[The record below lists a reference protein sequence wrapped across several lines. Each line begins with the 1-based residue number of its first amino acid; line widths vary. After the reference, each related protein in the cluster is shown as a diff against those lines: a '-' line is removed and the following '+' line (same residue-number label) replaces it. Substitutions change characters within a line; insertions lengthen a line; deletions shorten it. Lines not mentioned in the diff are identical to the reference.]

1 MRSFG
6 FAFGP
11 LTCAGLLLGGLAY
24 AESPALEE
32 VRVWG
37 QAGQDVASK
46 GPSSRLLP
54 EDLRSVNLAT
64 TEDLV
69 KHQPSLVIR
78 RRFIGDANGTLGIRG
93 SNMFQTSRSM
103 VFADGVPLH
112 YFLQS
117 RWNGA
122 PRWTMVSASEIAQ
135 VETHYGPFS
144 AEYSGN
150 AMGGVVEIE
159 TAIPQGRELHIDGS
173 FFSQDFSAL
182 GFKDDSLN
190 GYKGFAS
197 YGDKIGDFSLY
208 ISYNRL
214 ENDAQPQ
221 SFFDVLPNEDPQARP
236 VSGALPGF
244 DEQGNEVLFF
254 GDSGIVD
261 SQTDNLKLKLGHDWE
276 NWSGLVNL
284 AYEDRQ
290 SAADSPN
297 TYIRNALGEPVYQG
311 SFRQDGE
318 SFTLPASRLNVSE
331 MNRQSLSF
339 GLRLKGQLSE
349 GLTLE
354 ANLNRF
360 DILTDE
366 TRESAVNPQSPNNDG
381 SGEITDFDD
390 TGWRT
395 AELKFTLEPSGL
407 PDASLVTGA
416 RYEAYEL
423 GINVFGSGDYR
434 AGQKDDFQASSG
446 GKTSLSGLYA
456 QFDWTFARRW
466 DLGLGGRF
474 DDWRSDN
481 GFFSDDDPDSPQLD
495 LERVPD
501 QDRQRFSPKW
511 SLGFAPDDLW
521 QLRYSGAKAFRFPIV
536 EELFS
541 QFQAFNAINRA
552 NPDLKP
558 EEGLHHNLMLERQF
572 DRGLVKI
579 NLFQETIEEVIH
591 AQTRSLPGGTSV
603 RTFVPVD
610 EVDTW
615 GAEFIAHSQGGLH
628 PKLDLRFN
636 LTYTRAEIDKNSANP
651 AFEGN
656 EFPRMPDWRGN
667 FIASYQFTR
676 RWDLGG
682 SVQYVSNS
690 FNQLDNRDNQRNVF
704 GAIDN
709 YVFLG
714 LKTNFQYNRHWRF
727 SLGLDNITDEEA
739 YVAHPWPGRTLH
751 LSFSYDL

>member
-1 MRSFG
+1 MRSYIPSYG
-6 FAFGP
+6 PFAC
-11 LTCAGLLLGGLAY
+11 TGLLLASLAQ
-24 AESPALEE
+24 AESSALEE

-37 QAGQDVASK
+37 QSGKVPDST

-122 PRWTMVSASEIAQ
+122 PRWTLVSASEIAQ

-150 AMGGVVEIE
+150 AMGGVVDIE
-159 TAIPQGRELHIDGS
+159 TAIPQDRELRIDGS
-173 FFSQDFSAL
+173 FFSQEFSEL
-182 GFKDDSLN
+182 GFSDNNLK
-190 GYKGFAS
+190 GFKGFAS
-197 YGDKIGDFSLY
+197 YGDRIGDLSFYL
-208 ISYNRL
+208 SYNRL
-214 ENDAQPQ
+214 ENDSQPQ
-221 SFFDVLPNEDPQARP
+221 SFFDAISSEASEAPPAT
-236 VSGALPGF
+236 GALPGR
-244 DEQGNEVLFF
+244 DEEGKPVLFF
-254 GDSGIVD
+254 GDSGVID
-261 SQTDNLKLKLGHDWE
+261 SQTDNLKLKLGYDWDQ
-276 NWSGLVNL
+276 WSTLFNL

-290 SAADSPN
+290 SNADSPN
-297 TYIRNALGEPVYQG
+297 SYLRNSRGEPVYG
-311 SFRQDGE
+311 GTFEQDGE
-318 SFTLPASRLNVSE
+318 TFSLPASRLNVSHT
-331 MNRQSLSF
+331 NRESLSV
-339 GLRLKGQLSE
+339 GLRLRGQINERLA
-349 GLTLE
+349 LE

-360 DILTDE
+360 EILTDE
-366 TRESAVNPQSPNNDG
+366 TRESRVSPNSPGADG
-381 SGEITDFDD
+381 DGEVTDFDN

-395 AELKFTLEPSGL
+395 AELKLTYEPRQLTS
-407 PDASLVTGA
+407 ASLITGA
-416 RYEAYEL
+416 RHEAYEL
-423 GINVFGSGDYR
+423 GINVFDSQDYA
-434 AGQKDDFQASSG
+434 AGRKDERQASSG
-446 GKTSLSGLYA
+446 GKTSLSALYA
-456 QFDWTFARRW
+456 QFDWAFAHAW
-466 DLGLGGRF
+466 ELGLGGRLE
-474 DDWRSDN
+474 DWRSDE
-481 GFFSDDDPDSPQLD
+481 GFFSNNDPDSPQPD
-495 LERVPD
+495 LEAVPD

-511 SLGFAPDDLW
+511 SLGFAPNNRW

-541 QFQAFNAINRA
+541 QFRAFNAINRS

-572 DRGLVKI
+572 DTGLLRV
-579 NLFQETIEEVIH
+579 NVFQETIEEVIH

-615 GAEFIAHSQGGLH
+615 GVEFIAQSQGGLH
-628 PKLDLRFN
+628 PKLDVRMN
-636 LTYTRAEIDKNSANP
+636 VTYTDSEIDKNSANR

-656 EFPRMPDWRGN
+656 QFPRMPKWRGN
-667 FIASYQFTR
+667 LVSSYQITP

-682 SVQYVSNS
+682 SLQYTSNS
-690 FNQLDNRDNQRNVF
+690 FNQLDNRDTERNVF

-709 YVFLG
+709 FIFLG
-714 LKTNFQYNRHWRF
+714 LKTNYQLNRHWRF
-727 SLGLDNITDEEA
+727 SVGVDNLTNEEA

-751 LSFSYDL
+751 LSFAYEL